1 MKFYKSAYLL
11 CLLLIVMI
19 SLASDPRLYIIESMD
34 LSGNTF
40 MYTDADAGADA
51 GTDTGGSSVCGNID
65 CTNIGNMF
73 VGNVDCSIYCNILNA
88 PSYSLK
94 SPTANVTGLSDAS
107 YNALIKYDSNNFML
121 TYHEDIS
128 MNPQLAE
135 VIGTPVYGDA
145 DNWSTAQLVPS
156 YVDSVL
162 LSRVSRNH

>member
-1 MKFYKSAYLL
+1 MKFLKSAYLL

-34 LSGNTF
+34 PSGNTY
-40 MYTDADAGADA
+40 MYMDAGSM
-51 GTDTGGSSVCGNID
+51 GKDTVGSSVCGNVD
-65 CTNIGNMF
+65 CTDIGNVF

-94 SPTANVTGLSDAS
+94 SPTANTTGLSDAS

-135 VIGTPVYGDA
+135 VVGTPIYGDA